1 MNKVNLCFAFFL
13 AAMLVSSILCDD
25 AAVEQ
30 RNVEH
35 SKLSNMLRNYKKINV
50 GVTSDEIT
58 DDDLF
63 NFWLEQR
70 LAEKESFQRF
80 VRKSPKLRKFWKRG
94 PGVQEDLSN
103 FW

>member
-1 MNKVNLCFAFFL
+1 M

-25 AAVEQ
+25 TAVEH

-35 SKLSNMLRNYKKINV
+35 SKLSNLLRNYKKSSV
-50 GVTSDEIT
+50 DATSDEIS
-58 DDDLF
+58 DDLF

-70 LAEKESFQRF
+70 LAEKEGFQRF
-80 VRKSPKLRKFWKRG
+80 IRKSPKLRKFWKRG
-94 PGVQEDLSN
+94 PGVQEELSN